1 MAKADKDAKLREIY
15 ENRIKPSLFDIV
27 KWKSDGQSNSYI
39 AERLGVHPI
48 EFQEIF
54 ESSVI
59 LQKTIKMSEK
69 LIVDALESKIVDV
82 AKKGNVNAIK
92 LVLANLAPEKWGN
105 GNDKGVP
112 MQAPVIEV
120 KVSDATVPQE
130 KLDAYVQE
138 LKDKIGN
145 LESDPVGVA

>member
-69 LIVDALESKIVDV
+69 LIVDALESKIVVV
-82 AKKGNVNAIK
+82 ANKGNVNAIK

>member
-1 MAKADKDAKLREIY
+1 MAKADKDAKLRDIY
-15 ENRIKPSLFDIV
+15 ENKIKPSLFDIV

-54 ESSVI
+54 ESSVM

-92 LVLANLAPEKWGN
+92 LVLANLSPEKWGN

-120 KVSDATVPQE
+120 KISDASVSQD
-130 KLDAYVQE
+130 KLDGLVKE
-138 LKDKIGN
+138 LEDKIGN
-145 LESDPVGVA
+145 LGNDNVGTA